1 MGALGQ
7 QLNERVS
14 SNCAMRC
21 RAAAPLPPPRRRGDA
36 CWMLQEALT
45 CRTHDTSARTIAG
58 AFSSLTEFLQL
69 DFPSRNSVISR
80 GKKRKE
86 EVHFLSILSLTLCWT
101 VSMSKVVRPSPPRP
115 RTARPRTRPT
125 TNDPPNEPVIKK
137 KPLLLSNRL
146 SNQPLRQGQAA
157 GTQPTVR

>member
-1 MGALGQ
+1 MNAL
-7 QLNERVS
+7 
-14 SNCAMRC
+14 A
-21 RAAAPLPPPRRRGDA
+21 
-36 CWMLQEALT
+36 
-45 CRTHDTSARTIAG
+45 ARTGTLAATHHGEARPSGG
-58 AFSSLTEFLQL
+58 ATPCAFFTLTEFLQL

-137 KPLLLSNRL
+137 KPLLVSNRL
-146 SNQPLRQGQAA
+146 SNHCGWYGQQSHYYI
-157 GTQPTVR
+157 G

>member
-21 RAAAPLPPPRRRGDA
+21 RAAAVRRRRRGGVA
-36 CWMLQEALT
+36 MLVGCCKEALT

-69 DFPSRNSVISR
+69 DFPSRNSVISE
-80 GKKRKE
+80 KKC
-86 EVHFLSILSLTLCWT
+86 ILACPFFPFCWT
-101 VSMSKVVRPSPPRP
+101 VSMNIEASGEPE
-115 RTARPRTRPT
+115 TT

-157 GTQPTVR
+157 AHVAGRLP